1 MSSSPSKKLV
11 NCFWIKAGCDVCEK
25 WTVVFFFKKEWK
37 WDTYIRNKIRRGRCP
52 LLVKFVFQIQRLG
65 PRAGQAAVNPSQNT
79 WNGLAYHW
87 NDKQS
92 NFSNIST
99 SSKKKKFCLSGLWCC
114 WDQEN
119 RQKEKKKK
127 PRVRSTRLPPLV
139 LSANHVTRV
148 QGKDNVSLARLIQK
162 GGKRRRDQPLVS
174 KIFFFFSKRFVSS
187 WLCLLS
193 RLRLVVECGRVASF
207 VCEEEMT
214 TDKSV
219 KSSRSDK
226 RRVCKCCSTFPRY
239 SISQICFH
247 LSRKD
252 QQAVDGEKTS
262 SADQSQSVC
271 SQVAHYQRRSRSR
284 HTHAFSWYYIINV
297 NIQSIYLAT
306 EKGKQFQFHFAIA
319 AGEGGHSR
327 TDSHAS
333 AGAGEAERG
342 ALATATTTRA
352 GTRWKRK
359 QQCRQWRQIV
369 STWLSSVLP
378 RHWTLLGRS
387 GLDKRTVDGAPQR
400 AKAEHFPTEPGQRSG
415 GCQCYHP
422 DKIVRRPSSSH
433 FLVILFVAFW
443 WIGNS
448 SVHFFFF
455 LLLFVIPF
463 KSCSGYATVVAGS
476 TSCYSASC
484 SDRLTE
490 RQRLAALVLIWNM
503 FTTQVCLSLLPIP
516 CCT

>member
-25 WTVVFFFKKEWK
+25 WTVVFFLKKEWK

-174 KIFFFFSKRFVSS
+174 KIFFFFFSKRFVSS

-284 HTHAFSWYYIINV
+284 HTHAFSWYYYKCKY
-297 NIQSIYLAT
+297 SIYLSRYRKRPTVPIPLRNRGWRRRTFSNWQSCICGRWRSRKRSTCNSNNNTSWNSLKKKAAVSTVTSNRIDLAIKRVAT
-306 EKGKQFQFHFAIA
+306 TLYASWTVRTWQKNGWWSTSES
-319 AGEGGHSR
+319 ESR
-327 TDSHAS
+327 TFPN
-333 AGAGEAERG
+333 R
-342 ALATATTTRA
+342 TRA
-352 GTRWKRK
+352 AIRRMSMLSP
-359 QQCRQWRQIV
+359 RQ
-369 STWLSSVLP
+369 
-378 RHWTLLGRS
+378 
-387 GLDKRTVDGAPQR
+387 D
-400 AKAEHFPTEPGQRSG
+400 
-415 GCQCYHP
+415 CQTA
-422 DKIVRRPSSSH
+422 V
-433 FLVILFVAFW
+433 
-443 WIGNS
+443 
-448 SVHFFFF
+448 
-455 LLLFVIPF
+455 
-463 KSCSGYATVVAGS
+463 
-476 TSCYSASC
+476 
-484 SDRLTE
+484 
-490 RQRLAALVLIWNM
+490 
-503 FTTQVCLSLLPIP
+503 
-516 CCT
+516 